1 MKQALKRIQKTLD
14 QIETLKQSAANL
26 PTANNRPISFQILP
40 GAPKVDLPPP
50 SAAKSERPQSPQLPQ
65 LSVSSV
71 EPSPVVETKV
81 ERSPSAKISI
91 EQVLQ
96 QIQALYHEGPI
107 VDGWID
113 SSPTALEPDD
123 RVEEI
128 VFERPD
134 LSTTDL
140 SSDLDSS
147 LSLSNYRVCGIDAS
161 GEQWSYPCPV
171 DQLLELSVAIAR
183 YHKIQALLAQKRQL
197 ESQLKSSAIGENIN
211 KSCKTN

>member
-1 MKQALKRIQKTLD
+1 MKQALQRIHETLD
-14 QIETLKQSAANL
+14 QLETLKQSTTE
-26 PTANNRPISFQILP
+26 PRTVTDRPLSFQILP
-40 GAPKVDLPPP
+40 VTPKVDLPPP

-65 LSVSSV
+65 LPVGSV

-113 SSPTALEPDD
+113 SSPSALEPDD
-123 RVEEI
+123 MVEEI

-134 LSTTDL
+134 LSTTDS
-140 SSDLDSS
+140 SSDLDLS
-147 LSLSNYRVCGIDAS
+147 LSLTSYRVCGTDAS

-183 YHKIQALLAQKRQL
+183 YHKIQELLAQKRQL
-197 ESQLKSSAIGENIN
+197 EAQLSSSAIGENIN
-211 KSCKTN
+211 KS